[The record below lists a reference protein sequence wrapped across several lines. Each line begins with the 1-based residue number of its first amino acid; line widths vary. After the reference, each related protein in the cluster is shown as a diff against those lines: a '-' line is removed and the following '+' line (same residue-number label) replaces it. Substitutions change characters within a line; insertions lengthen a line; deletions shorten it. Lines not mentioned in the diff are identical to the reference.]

1 MGAVFVSVC
10 LILACVV
17 LDPVASL
24 DISNFYPYG
33 QVWEDQALE
42 PGDDIS
48 SNEIRLEENVVFYN
62 TSYRTIYVSIV

>member
-17 LDPVASL
+17 LDPVVSL

-33 QVWEDQALE
+33 LVWEDQALE